1 MDTDDLTDMAYD
13 SIRFAAAF
21 CDELKAELGAM
32 SSLFKGEEE
41 YLKVML
47 AHVAEI
53 REEPREY
60 LEYWNIEEK
69 TDIGAFRRAVVFL
82 EDHIENTI
90 RTPCAKRNRM
100 PERDLCSTAAARRKK
115 RP

>member
-1 MDTDDLTDMAYD
+1 MDTDDLTDMAYE
-13 SIRFAAAF
+13 SIVIAARF

-32 SSLFKGEEE
+32 STRFKEEE
-41 YLKVML
+41 GYLRAML

-53 REEPREY
+53 REDPREY
-60 LEYWNIEEK
+60 LECWNIEEK
-69 TDIGAFRRAVVFL
+69 TDIGAFRRAIVFL

-90 RTPCAKRNRM
+90 RAPYAKRKRM
-100 PERDLCSTAAARRKK
+100 PEKDLCPTVAAFCRN